1 MFGKRSASS
10 QLAGQPDVPLFP
22 ETSLQLYT
30 INSESIYSFPQELV
44 QSLRHMLTK
53 LNREQKLPAKISVVS
68 AMRQEGVSLMS
79 LAMAAIM
86 ANDLSRNVCL
96 VDLNWWSPSTML
108 HPLTFY
114 SPGILPLLHGEI
126 KLEAALVHTNHPQ
139 FTILPAGNLAVGQR
153 PIVARGPALK
163 RVIDELSDYADHLIL
178 DIPAILTTSDA
189 IPLAS
194 LGDACCVVVQQGIST
209 RAVVQQALNE
219 INHLPMLGVVMNRV
233 RVATPNW
240 VLKWIPQN

>member
-1 MFGKRSASS
+1 MFGKRSESS
-10 QLAGQPDVPLFP
+10 RAANPQDVTLFP

-30 INSESIYSFPQELV
+30 VNSESIYSFPQELV

-68 AMRQEGVSLMS
+68 ALRQEGVSLMS

-96 VDLNWWSPSTML
+96 VDLNWWWPSNDMRQ
-108 HPLTFY
+108 LTSH
-114 SPGILPLLHGEI
+114 SPGILPLLHGEV
-126 KLEAALVHTNHPQ
+126 KLETVLVRTNYPH
-139 FTILPAGNLAVGQR
+139 FTILPAGTLPAVQR
-153 PIVARGPALK
+153 PVIARGPALQ
-163 RVIDELSDYADHLIL
+163 RVIEELSGYVDHIIF

-194 LGDACCVVVQQGIST
+194 LGDACCVVVHQGIST
-209 RAVVQQALNE
+209 RTVVQQALGE
-219 INHLPMLGVVMNRV
+219 INHLPMLGVLMNRV
-233 RVATPNW
+233 HVATPNW
-240 VLKWIPQN
+240 LLKWIPQE